1 MCRTCSKFSATS
13 YVSLWRRKRM
23 AQPAASTISPLA
35 SSSEAT
41 ARNTLTWPLRPR
53 QAGPT
58 WKWGSTFIEKLSGT
72 RFRESSP
79 CPCSGN
85 ILTENAF
92 IVILCLNAGA
102 KLAYDL
108 LRGAE
113 SFIGLRDLERNGAY
127 PGVASSAIT
136 LADLGQVD
144 RALRFGPG
152 VRAYRHL
159 HPKSAFAYAHA
170 IDG

>member
-23 AQPAASTISPLA
+23 LQPAASTISPLT

-41 ARNTLTWPLRPR
+41 ARSTLTWPLRPR
-53 QAGPT
+53 QAGLT
-58 WKWGSTFIEKLSGT
+58 WKWGSTFIGKLSGT
-72 RFRESSP
+72 RLRESSP

-85 ILTENAF
+85 ILAENVF
-92 IVILCLNAGA
+92 IVILSLNAGA

-113 SFIGLRDLERNGAY
+113 SFCVLSNIEGNGAY
-127 PGVASSAIT
+127 PGVPPSAIT
-136 LADLGQVD
+136 LADFGQVD
-144 RALRFGPG
+144 HALSFGPG
-152 VRAYRHL
+152 IRAHRHL
-159 HPKSAFAYAHA
+159 HPESAFA
-170 IDG
+170 